1 MGKLKF
7 KSYVYT
13 EKRAL
18 DFPGIDGSMELLLK
32 PLQFTFSES
41 HFLTLAD
48 FGVVFA
54 EVGPLIEAMNEM
66 KKQATSKIEEFIAS
80 TKDSKPLEKTNDSS
94 TLMKMNIMVEAP
106 IILVP
111 LRVRFSAFFFLVLFF
126 FFFSTHA
133 LLFFSRAAKR
143 N

>member
-1 MGKLKF
+1 
-7 KSYVYT
+7 
-13 EKRAL
+13 
-18 DFPGIDGSMELLLK
+18 MELLLK

-111 LRVRFSAFFFLVLFF
+111 LRVRYITFFSLLLFF
-126 FFFSTHA
+126 ATHA
-133 LLFFSRAAKR
+133 LLFSAGQRREIDHQPWFADDEERVRCS
-143 N
+143 